1 MSGVPNW
8 LAPAALGVSLLVN
21 LALGGYVAGQHLRPE
36 PPKSQGGEGR
46 PVFERPDG
54 IPDISRDDR
63 REVRALMRRGFE
75 SSQAELAARR
85 EAEKRFAEV
94 LAADP
99 FDRAAAEVALR
110 ELRDA
115 DVMLRD
121 RIGLE
126 VLGGISELSPEQ
138 RAWVAWIL
146 SGPKE
151 SNHGKHKRKDKD
163 DPPPPPNDAPPP
175 PPPR

>member
-1 MSGVPNW
+1 MSGRPNW

-21 LALGGYVAGQHLRPE
+21 LALGGYVAGQHLRSE
-36 PPKSQGGEGR
+36 PPKLQRGEGR
-46 PVFERPDG
+46 PVFERPEG
-54 IPDISRDDR
+54 IPEISRDDR

-151 SNHGKHKRKDKD
+151 NNHRKHKNKDKD
-163 DPPPPPNDAPPP
+163 SPAPPP
-175 PPPR
+175 EDGPPPR

>member
-1 MSGVPNW
+1 MSGLPNW

-36 PPKSQGGEGR
+36 PTPPERDGAR
-46 PVFERPDG
+46 PAFERPEG
-54 IPDISRDDR
+54 MPEISRDDR

-75 SSQAELAARR
+75 AAQAELTVRR
-85 EAEKRFAEV
+85 DAEKHFAQV
-94 LAADP
+94 LASEP

-121 RIGLE
+121 RIGVE

-151 SNHGKHKRKDKD
+151 GGHGKHKKKDNETPQEPRKDG
-163 DPPPPPNDAPPP
+163 
-175 PPPR
+175 PPR

>member
-1 MSGVPNW
+1 MSGLPNW
-8 LAPAALGVSLLVN
+8 LAPAALGVSLLAN

-36 PPKSQGGEGR
+36 PAKPEGAGR
-46 PVFERPDG
+46 PAFERPEG
-54 IPDISRDDR
+54 IPEITRDDR

-75 SSQAELAARR
+75 SAQAELAARR
-85 EAEKRFAEV
+85 EAEKNFAQV

-99 FDRAAAEVALR
+99 FDLAAAEVALR

-126 VLGGISELSPEQ
+126 VLGGINELSPDQ
-138 RAWVAWIL
+138 RAWVAWML

-151 SNHGKHKRKDKD
+151 GGHGKHKKKDGKG
-163 DPPPPPNDAPPP
+163 PPPPSEDG
-175 PPPR
+175 PPR

>member
-1 MSGVPNW
+1 MSGLPNW
-8 LAPAALGVSLLVN
+8 LTPAALGVSLLVN

-36 PPKSQGGEGR
+36 PPKPDGAGR
-46 PVFERPDG
+46 PVFERPEG
-54 IPDISRDDR
+54 VPAISRDDR

-75 SSQAELAARR
+75 TSQAELAARR
-85 EAEKRFAEV
+85 DAEKRFAQV

-151 SNHGKHKRKDKD
+151 GNHGKHKKKDKD
-163 DPPPPPNDAPPP
+163 GPAPPPEDGPPP

>member
-1 MSGVPNW
+1 MSGLPNW
-8 LAPAALGVSLLVN
+8 LTPAALGVSLLVN

-36 PPKSQGGEGR
+36 PPKPDGAGR
-46 PVFERPDG
+46 PVFERPEG
-54 IPDISRDDR
+54 IPQLSRDDR

-75 SSQAELAARR
+75 ASQAELAARR
-85 EAEKRFAEV
+85 EAEKHFAEV

-99 FDRAAAEVALR
+99 FDPAAAEAALR

-121 RIGLE
+121 RIGIE
-126 VLGGISELSPEQ
+126 VLGGITELSAEQ

-151 SNHGKHKRKDKD
+151 NARGKHRNNKDRD
-163 DPPPPPNDAPPP
+163 DPAPPPEDGPPP

>member
-1 MSGVPNW
+1 MSGARNW
-8 LAPAALGVSLLVN
+8 LVPAALGVSLLAN

-36 PPKSQGGEGR
+36 PPGKERRDDR
-46 PVFERPDG
+46 PKFERPEG
-54 IPDISRDDR
+54 IPEISREDR

-75 SSQAELAARR
+75 SAQAELAARR
-85 EAEKRFAEV
+85 EAERRFAEV
-94 LAADP
+94 LGAET

-126 VLGGISELSPEQ
+126 ILGGMNDLEPEQ

-146 SGPKE
+146 SGPKDD
-151 SNHGKHKRKDKD
+151 HGRHKKKGKDG
-163 DPPPPPNDAPPP
+163 PPPPPSEDE
-175 PPPR
+175 PR